1 MCVAEGRPP
10 PSVTWFQ
17 ESTEVEQSEGVVS
30 VVTVQRGERQS
41 VSNLTIESALPRDA
55 TNYTCNATNIAGS
68 DTSSATLTVH
78 GMSTTHVT
86 HHHWDIH
93 SAVMPEILSLE
104 PSPLL
109 TVNQSDS
116 AVFEC
121 NATGIPP
128 PIISWSMSTR
138 EQSVSGSGSGDS
150 LSPDDLLSPI
160 LITESDE
167 RGYLT
172 PGGYVVSVSSVLTI
186 SPTVSNDSGTYT
198 CTASNTVGTSMTLA
212 EDEQNTTLYIQGQC
226 INSILVSLR

>member
-1 MCVAEGRPP
+1 MLTCVAEGRPP
-10 PSVTWFQ
+10 PSVTWLQ

-55 TNYTCNATNIAGS
+55 ANYTCNATNIAGS
-68 DTSSATLTVH
+68 DTSSATLAVH

-86 HHHWDIH
+86 RQHWDIN

-121 NATGIPP
+121 NATGIPLP
-128 PIISWSMSTR
+128 VISWSMSSR
-138 EQSVSGSGSGDS
+138 ELTGDS
-150 LSPDDLLSPI
+150 LS
-160 LITESDE
+160 ITESDE

-172 PGGYVVSVSSVLTI
+172 PGGYVASVSSVLTI
-186 SPTVSNDSGTYT
+186 SPAVSNDSGTYT

-226 INSILVSLR
+226 INSIW